1 MKIFLQIF
9 LGVAFLSGSVAGKEL
24 VGIAAVVN
32 DSVISV
38 LDLVARTKMVTLS
51 SGFQDSLELREQL
64 VGPVL
69 QNLIEEKLQ
78 VQEAERRGISVT
90 EEELAAALEVVARQ
104 NGVLPDQLGN
114 WLASIGLPAIYFE
127 DQIRAQL
134 LWAKVVST
142 DLGPQVNVTE
152 EEVEQEFARL
162 EENRGNPEYLVSQID
177 FYFSPSRT
185 PDDLLLVAEQ
195 LVDQI
200 NAGASFEAVAQ
211 QFSDNALASF
221 GGDMG
226 WVSEAQVLPELGVAL
241 SEMKPGQ
248 VSTPI
253 MSASGVHVVK
263 LREQRKIMEAD
274 IGQVRV
280 NLVQIVLTSLSTN
293 SVGSEHEVLAEEIS
307 NSVRGCD
314 AMEAM
319 AERLDPES
327 SGNVGWVSLKD
338 LPEQFRRPLAE
349 LDVGMPSKALLWR
362 DRVHIMMVCQRENN
376 AASTDYAT
384 TIRSRMEQS
393 RLETLAKRLLRDL
406 RRSALVDVRV

>member
-1 MKIFLQIF
+1 MKIFLRI
-9 LGVAFLSGSVAGKEL
+9 LVGVVFLSGSVAGKEL

-38 LDLVARTKMVTLS
+38 LDLIARTKMVALA
-51 SGFQDSLELREQL
+51 SGFQDSPELREQL
-64 VGPVL
+64 VEPVL
-69 QNLIEEKLQ
+69 QNLIAEKLQ

-90 EEELAAALEVVARQ
+90 QEELAAALEVVARQ
-104 NGVLPDQLGN
+104 NGVVPDQLAN
-114 WLASIGLPAIYFE
+114 WLASIGLPAVYFE

-134 LWAKVVST
+134 LWAKVVAT
-142 DLGPQVNVTE
+142 GLRPQVNVTE

-162 EENRGNPEYLVSQID
+162 QENRGNPEYLVSQID
-177 FYFSPSRT
+177 FYFGPSRT
-185 PDDLLLVAEQ
+185 PEDLLVVAEQ

-200 NAGASFEAVAQ
+200 KAGASFEATAQ
-211 QFSDNALASF
+211 QFSDNALASL

-226 WVSEAQVLPELGVAL
+226 WVSAAQVLPELGAAL
-241 SEMKPGQ
+241 SEMEPGQ
-248 VSTPI
+248 VSAPI
-253 MSASGVHVVK
+253 RSASGVHVVK

-280 NLVQIVLTSLSTN
+280 NLVQIVLTSLSSD
-293 SVGSEHEVLAEEIS
+293 SVGSEQEALSEKIS

-319 AERLDPES
+319 AEKLDPEK
-327 SGNVGWVSLKD
+327 SGNIGWVSLKD
-338 LPEQFRRPLAE
+338 LPKQFRRPLAE
-349 LDVGMPSKALLWR
+349 LDLGVPSKALLWR
-362 DRVHIMMVCQRENN
+362 GRVHIMMVCQRENN
-376 AASTDYAT
+376 VAPTDYAAV
-384 TIRSRMEQS
+384 IRDRMEQS

>member
-1 MKIFLQIF
+1 MKNF
-9 LGVAFLSGSVAGKEL
+9 LGILLGIVLLSGSVMGKEL

-38 LDLVARTKMVTLS
+38 LDLVARTKIVTLS
-51 SGFQDSLELREQL
+51 SGFQDTLELREQL

-90 EEELAAALEVVARQ
+90 QEELAAALETVARQ

-127 DQIRAQL
+127 DQVRAQL
-134 LWAKVVST
+134 LWAKVVAT
-142 DLGPQVNVTE
+142 GLRPQVNVTE
-152 EEVEQEFARL
+152 EEVEREFARL
-162 EENRGNPEYLVSQID
+162 QENRGNPEYLVSQID
-177 FYFSPSRT
+177 FYFSASRT
-185 PDDLLLVAEQ
+185 PDDLMIVAEQ
-195 LVDQI
+195 FVDQI
-200 NAGASFEAVAQ
+200 NAGASFEAIAQ
-211 QFSDNALASF
+211 QFSDNALGSS

-226 WVSEAQVLPELGVAL
+226 WVSPAQVLPELGSAL
-241 SEMKPGQ
+241 SEMEPGQ
-248 VSTPI
+248 ISAPI
-253 MSASGVHVVK
+253 RSSSGVHIVK

-280 NLVQIVLTSLSTN
+280 NLVQIVLPSLSTDP
-293 SVGSEHEVLAEEIS
+293 VGSEQEALVEEIS
-307 NSVRGCD
+307 NTVSGCD
-314 AMEAM
+314 AMEEM
-319 AERLDPES
+319 AAKLDPES
-327 SGNVGWVSLKD
+327 SGNIGWVSLQD

-349 LDVGMPSKALLWR
+349 LDLGIPSKALLWR
-362 DRVHIMMVCQRENN
+362 DRLYIMMVCQRENDGV
-376 AASTDYAT
+376 STDYRRV
-384 TIRSRMEQS
+384 IRDRMEQS

>member
-9 LGVAFLSGSVAGKEL
+9 LGVAFLSASVAGKEL

-90 EEELAAALEVVARQ
+90 EEELVAALEVVARQ
-104 NGVLPDQLGN
+104 NGVPLEQLGN

-127 DQIRAQL
+127 DQIRAQV
-134 LWAKVVST
+134 LWAKVVA
-142 DLGPQVNVTE
+142 DLRPQVNVTE

-185 PDDLLLVAEQ
+185 PDDLLLVAKQ

-226 WVSEAQVLPELGVAL
+226 WVSVAQVLPELGAAL

-248 VSTPI
+248 VSAPI

-280 NLVQIVLTSLSTN
+280 NLVQIVLTSLPTN
-293 SVGSEHEVLAEEIS
+293 SAGSEHEALVEEIS

-349 LDVGMPSKALLWR
+349 LDVGMPSEALLWR

-384 TIRSRMEQS
+384 IIRGRMEQS